1 MIVML
6 NEFAGGSW
14 CLYELLRET
23 VGYSKMLWVV

>member
-6 NEFAGGSW
+6 DEFAGESW
-14 CLYELLRET
+14 CLYGVLRET